1 MGKYLEA
8 VIEHLEN
15 GIKFKKCW
23 KCGCQQNTIKAI
35 EQRLTSFHEADQKV
49 LIPLLDRSKATFEKV
64 EYDCLGCK
72 LCFPAVVTN
81 ELTQAYP
88 KLDLEDESCGPT
100 VADEGERSGWPPL
113 PGNYETLKYQA
124 PVAICTLN
132 SKTLLPE
139 LAKTQHPEI
148 GMVGT
153 LNTEN
158 LGIERIIKNV
168 TSNPHIRFLIL
179 CGEDSEQKI
188 GHLPGQTLTS
198 LFKNGIDASK
208 RIIGAQGKRP
218 VLKNID
224 TALVEQF
231 RKQVELVNMIGCTVG
246 ANVIQMAD
254 FCGNKKTGPFQ
265 GGIAMSNTIPVVE
278 AKPPKPLVLDPEGYF
293 VIFPDKAKAKIVV
306 EHYHNNGTL
315 NQVIEGAD
323 ISHIYMTAIDLGL
336 LGRLDHACYF
346 GKELA
351 RAAESLKTGT
361 PYQQDK
367 AQDEPEVPEACVG
380 KKCC

>member
-35 EQRLTSFHEADQKV
+35 EQRLSSFKEEDQKV
-49 LIPLLDRSKATFEKV
+49 LIPLLEKSKATFEKV

-72 LCFPAVVTN
+72 LCFPAVITN

-88 KLDLEDESCGPT
+88 NVNIEEEGCGPLITDES
-100 VADEGERSGWPPL
+100 ERVGWPPL
-113 PGNYETLKYQA
+113 PGNYETLRYQA

-139 LAKTQHPEI
+139 IAKSQHPDV
-148 GMVGT
+148 GVVGT

-188 GHLPGQTLTS
+188 GHLPGQTLSS
-198 LFKNGIDASK
+198 LFKNGIDESK

-218 VLKNID
+218 VLKNIEPP
-224 TALVEQF
+224 LVEQF
-231 RKQVELVNMIGCTVG
+231 RKQVELVNMIGCTAG
-246 ANVIQMAD
+246 SNVVQMAA
-254 FCGNKKTGPFQ
+254 FCAKKKPGPFE
-265 GGIAMSNTIPVVE
+265 GGIAMSTPIPVIQ
-278 AKPPKPLVLDPEGYF
+278 AKPPKPLVLDPKGYF
-293 VIFPDKAKAKIVV
+293 VIFPDKARAKIVV
-306 EHYHNNGTL
+306 EHYHNNGAL
-315 NQVIEGAD
+315 SQVIEGTD
-323 ISHIYMTAIDLGL
+323 ISHIYMTAIELEL
-336 LGRLDHACYF
+336 LSKLDHACYF

-351 RAAESLKTGT
+351 RAAESLKTGE

-367 AQDEPEVPEACVG
+367 AQDQPEDSANCAG